1 MASFFRK
8 FVPEFSRHAA
18 PLFEIFKKDR
28 TDPEMCDASG
38 KAIGFQ
44 LVQVHGDELKPL
56 IFGGRVLSE
65 SEQDYAALNK
75 ELLA

>member
-8 FVPEFSRHAA
+8 FVPEVSRHAA

-28 TDPEMCDASG
+28 KDPEMCDASG

-44 LVQVHGDELKPL
+44 LTQVHGDLKPL
-56 IFGGRVLSE
+56 RFGGKVLSE